1 MDSAARVNIL
11 LVDDQ
16 PSKLTTYEVIL
27 QQLGENLV
35 KANTA
40 SEALRLLL
48 HQEFAV
54 VLMDVCMPDVDG
66 FELARMIREHP
77 RLERTAI
84 ILVSAVFN
92 TDVDRLK
99 GYDSGAVDYVPV
111 PIIPEV
117 LRAKVRVFADLY
129 RKTEQLRALN
139 AELERRVGMRT
150 TDLENTAADL
160 RKSEERFRFLAETIP
175 SMVWIT
181 ALDGTVTYAN
191 RRWLDYRGLQ
201 ELPSGS
207 QWPDVE
213 VHADDRAAWLAA
225 WRAHLASGERFEIE
239 ARHRRPDGSSR
250 WFLTRAEPRYGA
262 SGELICWFG
271 VTTDIHDQKL
281 MQQQLREADRRKDE
295 FLALLSHEL
304 RNPLSPI
311 RNAVQVMR
319 RRGGTDPDLTW
330 CRDVIERQTEHLT
343 RLVDDLLDVSRITS
357 GKVRLQRRPLTLE
370 GIVTTAI
377 DTNRPLLE
385 ARQHTVVFEPPP
397 EPVWVDGDAMRLGQV
412 FANLVN
418 NAAKYTENNGRIT
431 IRMET
436 PPRAGGGHEAVVRV
450 ADTGHGIAT
459 QLLPVLFNLFTQG
472 ERTIDQAQGGLGVG
486 LALVRSLVELHGGT
500 VEARSEGVGH
510 GSEFVVRLP
519 LAPAPTQAASAA
531 APQPPATADR
541 RAVARVVLVVDD
553 NTDSADSLAILLR
566 CTGHEAHTA
575 GDGVAAIEAAERLRP
590 DAVLLDLGMPRMNGY
605 DAARFIRQ
613 QPWGKDMMLIAQTG
627 WGQEEDRLR
636 AAQAGFDVH
645 LTKPVNADELLVLL
659 AECPRAGTV
668 ARG

>member
-1 MDSAARVNIL
+1 MDPSSRVNIL

-16 PSKLTTYEVIL
+16 PAKLTTYEVIL

-35 KANTA
+35 KANSGA
-40 SEALRLLL
+40 EALRLLL
-48 HQEFAV
+48 QQEFAV

-92 TDVDRLK
+92 TDTDRLK

-139 AELERRVGMRT
+139 AELEHRVGLRT

-181 ALDGTVTYAN
+181 ALDGAVTYAN
-191 RRWLDYRGLQ
+191 RRWLDYRGLA
-201 ELPSGS
+201 ELHPGS
-207 QWPDVE
+207 DWPDAE
-213 VHADDRAAWLAA
+213 LHADDRAAWLAA
-225 WRAHLASGERFEIE
+225 WRSHLASGERFEIE
-239 ARHRRPDGSSR
+239 ARHRRHDGTSR
-250 WFLTRAEPRYGA
+250 WFLTRAEPRRA
-262 SGELICWFG
+262 STGELVCWFG
-271 VTTDIHDQKL
+271 VTTDIHEQKL

-304 RNPLSPI
+304 RNPLAPI

-319 RRGGTDPDLTW
+319 RRGELDADFAW
-330 CRDVIERQTEHLT
+330 CRDVIERQTDHLT

-357 GKVRLQRRPLTLE
+357 GKVRLQRNPLAVEQVLSA
-370 GIVTTAI
+370 AI
-377 DTNRPLLE
+377 DTNRSLLE
-385 ARQHTVVFEPPP
+385 QRQHTLVFEPPA
-397 EPVWVDGDAMRLGQV
+397 EPVWVEGDAMRLGQV
-412 FANLVN
+412 FANLIN
-418 NAAKYTENNGRIT
+418 NAAKYTENGGRIT
-431 IRMET
+431 VRLDT
-436 PPRAGGGHEAVVRV
+436 VAAADGGQQVVVRV
-450 ADTGHGIAT
+450 QDTGLGIPT
-459 QLLPVLFNLFTQG
+459 TLLPIVFNLFTQG
-472 ERTIDQAQGGLGVG
+472 ERTLDQAQGGLGVG
-486 LALVRSLVELHGGT
+486 LALVRSLVELHGGR
-500 VEARSEGVGH
+500 VEAQSEGAGR

-519 LAPAPTQAASAA
+519 RAA
-531 APQPPATADR
+531 APRDLAVPVAADPAAKA
-541 RAVARVVLVVDD
+541 RAEASRVVLVVDD
-553 NTDSADSLAILLR
+553 NADSADSLAILLR

-575 GDGVAAIEAAERLRP
+575 GDGVAAIQAAERLRP

-613 QPWGKDMMLIAQTG
+613 QAWGKNMMLIAQTG

-636 AAQAGFDVH
+636 AAAAGFDVH
-645 LTKPVNADELLVLL
+645 LTKPVNAEELLQLL
-659 AECPRAGTV
+659 AGLPRAGV
-668 ARG
+668 AARG